1 MIIIQ
6 TNRIFVV
13 PESTILVDIPIPPKI
28 QSKKEQINYTKK
40 ELVAIVQYY
49 CLLKGI
55 DLTYN
60 DLNKFTI
67 AELTKLVILY
77 RDDAFPKA

>member
-28 QSKKEQINYTKK
+28 QSKKEQFNYTKK
-40 ELVAIVQYY
+40 EVKYFIP
-49 CLLKGI
+49 
-55 DLTYN
+55 
-60 DLNKFTI
+60 KFYI
-67 AELTKLVILY
+67 
-77 RDDAFPKA
+77 